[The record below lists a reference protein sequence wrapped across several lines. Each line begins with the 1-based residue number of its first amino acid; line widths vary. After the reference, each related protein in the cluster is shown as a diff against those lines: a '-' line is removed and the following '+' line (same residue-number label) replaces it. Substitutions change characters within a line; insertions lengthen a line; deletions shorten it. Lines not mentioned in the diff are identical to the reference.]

1 MKQNPFANQLG
12 ATLYMPAT
20 RPDIPE
26 IILCNKVVGLRSLVI
41 CLEDSV
47 VEEDIPV
54 AIENLVS
61 VLQIL
66 AAAKGSAANTD
77 HYPLIFIRP
86 RNESMGRYLVNTV
99 DLSLVTGLVLP
110 KFTQSLLPEW
120 WDIIASTHLGV
131 MPTLETEDVFD
142 VQQMN
147 YLADKLK
154 SHPFCERV
162 IALRVGGNDLMNLI
176 SIRRSRE
183 LTLYDGPM
191 GYVIKMLVAVFGS
204 RGFYLTAP
212 VCEHIDNLELL
223 EKELVLDIA
232 HGFVGKTAIHPRQIE
247 HIHKALMVNNHDYA
261 DALKILNT
269 KQAVFKFQGAM
280 CEPATHWRWAVNI
293 LERAKYNGVCSGS
306 ETENYGVFN
315 SL

>member
-20 RPDIPE
+20 RQNIIE

-47 VEEDIPV
+47 ADQDIPV

-61 VLQIL
+61 VLQTL
-66 AAAKGSAANTD
+66 TKARSSAANTE

-86 RNESMGRYLVNTV
+86 RNLSMARYLINTV
-99 DLSLVTGLVLP
+99 DLSAVTGLVLP
-110 KFTQSLLPEW
+110 KFTQLSLPEW

-147 YLADKLK
+147 HLADKLK
-154 SHPFCERV
+154 SHPCCERI
-162 IALRVGGNDLMNLI
+162 IALRIGGNDLLNLI

-183 LTLYDGPM
+183 FTLYDGPM

-212 VCEHIDNLELL
+212 VCEHIDDLELL
-223 EKELVLDIA
+223 EKELQLDIA
-232 HGFVGKTAIHPRQIE
+232 HGLIGKTAIHPRQVE
-247 HIHKALMVNNHDYA
+247 RIHKALMVNSRDYA
-261 DALKILNT
+261 DALQILNA
-269 KQAVFKFQGAM
+269 KQAVFKSHGAM
-280 CEPATHWRWAVNI
+280 CEPATHRRWAVNI
-293 LERAKYNGVCSGS
+293 LERAKYNGVYPGC
-306 ETENYGVFN
+306 ETENHGIFN
-315 SL
+315 